1 MEPIILA
8 SASPRRQQILK
19 MLNIPFIAM
28 PADISEVAPPEIEI
42 EKASEYIAEKK
53 VQATIDGLP
62 EGNETPWILGADTSI
77 IFEDQIYGKPAN
89 QDEAFDFIKKFQG
102 KKHLVTTGIALYNGR
117 KRSITCRISKNI
129 VHFNSI
135 SDEEIEWYISTGEWH
150 GAAGAYRIQG
160 FASCFISKIEGTESS
175 IMGLPLFELY
185 DMLKE
190 QGYSLIE

>member
-42 EKASEYIAEKK
+42 EKASEYIAENK

-117 KRSITCRISKNI
+117 KRSITCRTSKNI

>member
-8 SASPRRQQILK
+8 SASPRRQEILK
-19 MLNIPFIAM
+19 MLNIPFISM
-28 PADISEVAPPEIEI
+28 PANISEVAPPEIEL

-77 IFEDQIYGKPAN
+77 IFEEKIYGKPAN

-117 KRSITCRISKNI
+117 
-129 VHFNSI
+129 
-135 SDEEIEWYISTGEWH
+135 
-150 GAAGAYRIQG
+150 
-160 FASCFISKIEGTESS
+160 
-175 IMGLPLFELY
+175 
-185 DMLKE
+185 
-190 QGYSLIE
+190 

>member
-8 SASPRRQQILK
+8 SASPRRQEILK
-19 MLNIPFIAM
+19 MLNIPFISM
-28 PADISEVAPPEIEI
+28 PADINEEAPPEIDV
-42 EKASEYIAEKK
+42 EKASEFIAEKK
-53 VQATIDGLP
+53 VQATLAGLP

-77 IFEDQIYGKPAN
+77 IFEGKCYGKPSD
-89 QDEAFDFIKKFQG
+89 QEEAFEFIKKFQG

-117 KRSITCRISKNI
+117 KRSITCRTSKSI
-129 VHFNSI
+129 VSFNSI

-150 GAAGAYRIQG
+150 GAAGAYKIQG
-160 FASCFISKIEGTESS
+160 LASCFISKIEGTESS

>member
-8 SASPRRQQILK
+8 SASPRRQEILK
-19 MLNIPFIAM
+19 MLNIPFIVM
-28 PADISEVAPPEIEI
+28 PADINEETPPEIES
-42 EKASEYIAEKK
+42 EKNSEYIAEKK
-53 VQATIDGLP
+53 VQATLDGLP

-77 IFEDQIYGKPAN
+77 IFEGKIYGKPAN

-102 KKHLVTTGIALYNGR
+102 KSHIVTTGIALYNGR
-117 KRSITCRISKNI
+117 KRSIISRTSKNI
-129 VHFNSI
+129 VHFNSM
-135 SDEEIEWYISTGEWH
+135 SDEEIDWYISTGEWH
-150 GAAGAYRIQG
+150 GAAGAYKIQG
-160 FASCFISKIEGTESS
+160 LASCFISKIEGTESS